1 MRIIKAE
8 EVCFNDRLRELMKR
22 DHISQEK
29 LAEKMGISKNTVTS
43 WLRGVPLKRN
53 RKEQLIKLSEIFD
66 VDPAYIACEQA
77 EERID
82 FTNQNNQID
91 TEKISRDV
99 KILEAMIK
107 ILDSINIKYSITPIN
122 GTAERFDVV
131 VDNVQY
137 EVEDVGPSEYSVKLS
152 FNNRH
157 ITLTDRE
164 FQDFCDTQV
173 DYLMY
178 QVEKLFKAKEQ

>member
-8 EVCFNDRLRELMKR
+8 KVYFKDRLRELMKR

-43 WLRGVPLKRN
+43 WLKGVPLKRN
-53 RKEQLIKLSEIFD
+53 RKDQLIKLGEIFN
-66 VDPAYIACEQA
+66 VDPGYIACEQA
-77 EERID
+77 EERVG
-82 FTNQNNQID
+82 FANLENQID
-91 TEKISRDV
+91 TENLCRDV
-99 KILEAMIK
+99 KMLEAMIK
-107 ILDSINIKYSITPIN
+107 ILDSINVKYSSTPIN
-122 GTAERFDVV
+122 GTAERFDIV

-137 EVEDVGPSEYSVKLS
+137 EIEDVVPSEYSVELS

-157 ITLTDRE
+157 VTLTDRE
-164 FQDFCDTQV
+164 FQDLCNTQI

-178 QVEKLFKAKEQ
+178 QVEKLFKAKE